1 LGRVASADH
10 VPQGAAALEALVDV
24 LQLSVPHRA
33 EAPGHPVVLQNSV
46 GVLPQRP
53 GLYSSQVVEEA
64 EVVVMCAVLMD
75 TWKRQAAAVD
85 SLTPAEI

>member
-24 LQLSVPHRA
+24 LPLSVPHRA

-53 GLYSSQVVEEA
+53 GLYSCSQINESIKRH
-64 EVVVMCAVLMD
+64 MRKQID
-75 TWKRQAAAVD
+75 TANVIHRRKD
-85 SLTPAEI
+85 

>member
-1 LGRVASADH
+1 MTTNGNTTICRYSEDKKY
-10 VPQGAAALEALVDV
+10 G
-24 LQLSVPHRA
+24 LQSSLM
-33 EAPGHPVVLQNSV
+33 LT
-46 GVLPQRP
+46 
-53 GLYSSQVVEEA
+53 SQVVEEA